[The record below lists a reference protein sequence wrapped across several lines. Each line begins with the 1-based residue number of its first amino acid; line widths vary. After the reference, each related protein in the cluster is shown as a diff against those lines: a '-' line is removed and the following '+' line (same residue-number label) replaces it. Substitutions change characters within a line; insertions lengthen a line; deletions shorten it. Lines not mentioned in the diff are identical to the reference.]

1 MSLSKIYALRDHILM
16 PTVQGRK
23 LVRLYYAINEH
34 FYASLNSDVFLKALD
49 MADDAGK
56 VVDRLNNENY
66 SGIVF
71 IQNFINEVRE
81 LMDSSMENSKSAEYK
96 KDIDLLIQKMSEY
109 KDLNRQQFMAKLN
122 ED

>member
-71 IQNFINEVRE
+71 KQNFINEVRG

-96 KDIDLLIQKMSEY
+96 KDIDLLIQKMRS
-109 KDLNRQQFMAKLN
+109 
-122 ED
+122 